1 MDGQD
6 LFVPAPTGQ
15 QGEQQAHCAPKSAL
29 PLSTRAVLLG
39 LPRSC
44 LTPSRLDEHP
54 ECAGC
59 MNRLLHVLLT
69 CALACACGPPN
80 WSPGSGQT
88 ALRED
93 LPKALFSQT

>member
-15 QGEQQAHCAPKSAL
+15 QGEQQAHCSPESAL
-29 PLSTRAVLLG
+29 PLSTRVVLLG

-44 LTPSRLDEHP
+44 LTPSRLDELS
-54 ECAGC
+54 ECAGG

-69 CALACACGPPN
+69 WPGRVQALAGQKAQGQGP
-80 WSPGSGQT
+80 
-88 ALRED
+88 
-93 LPKALFSQT
+93 